1 MGLDSV
7 KIMCLV
13 GTRPEAIKMAPV
25 IKLLKEQT
33 WADTQVVFSG
43 QHQDLVISTL
53 GHFGIEP
60 DIYCENLE
68 KNISLAKLTTSLIER
83 LDKVISEESPDI
95 LLVQGD
101 TTSVMTAS
109 ILSLY
114 HKVKLGHIEAGLRT
128 HDLHQPFPEEF
139 NRRVASVVS
148 DWHFAPTDV
157 SKQNLLL
164 ENVPEN
170 TIHVTG
176 NTVIDALY
184 HTLEKVDKANHETNN
199 IRVLAT
205 IHRRENFGEPLIDIC
220 EAISTLVDN
229 NPTMIVDIPVH
240 PNPNVREYIYK
251 TLGPMEQINLLEP
264 LDYPEFC
271 QYLNNAYLILSDSGG
286 VQEEAPALG
295 KPVLVLRNTT
305 ERPDALAYNCVKLV
319 GHDKQL
325 IIDTAQKLIDDQ
337 SFYQSMS
344 NTVSPYG
351 DGKAS
356 GRIVDIIKLSLEL

>member
-1 MGLDSV
+1 
-7 KIMCLV
+7 MCLV

-25 IKLLKEQT
+25 IKELQKQQ
-33 WADTQVVFSG
+33 WADAKVVFSG

-68 KNISLAKLTTSLIER
+68 KNISLAKLTTSLIDR
-83 LDKVISEESPDI
+83 LDNVISQYSPDI

-109 ILSLY
+109 IVSLY
-114 HKVKLGHIEAGLRT
+114 HKIRLGHVEAGLRT
-128 HDLHQPFPEEF
+128 DDLFQPFPEEF

-148 DWHFAPTDV
+148 HWHFAPTEV
-157 SKQNLLL
+157 SKRNLLL
-164 ENVPEN
+164 ENVPEEN
-170 TIHVTG
+170 IYVTG

-184 HTLEKVDKANHETNN
+184 DTLQGVDKSTEESNSIN
-199 IRVLAT
+199 VLAT
-205 IHRRENFGEPLIDIC
+205 IHRRENFGEPLQQIC
-220 EAISTLVDN
+220 KAISSLTKN

-240 PNPNVREYIYK
+240 PNPNVREYIHK
-251 TLGPMEQINLLEP
+251 TFSTNQQINLLEP

-305 ERPDALAYNCVKLV
+305 ERPDALDYNCVKLV
-319 GHDKQL
+319 GHDTQL
-325 IIDTAQKLIDDQ
+325 IIDTAQQLIDDKV
-337 SFYQSMS
+337 FYDSMS

-351 DGKAS
+351 DGKAA
-356 GRIVDIIKLSLEL
+356 GRIVEIIKSTI